1 MEEETVKVLPTSSS
15 HRGSRKMS
23 QSSDIRNLWTT
34 ATLSQPQLNIEL
46 SQVCENFDEEGR
58 EIGKTR
64 GWYTQKSSW
73 EGEED
78 KTNLNPEELN
88 EHTLLELELHRGG
101 SSGTVRSHFEEERV
115 ESKNEAGVLIVI
127 AQHLEA
133 RTPSRLL
140 GRAAEQAAAAPD
152 GTHGERGS
160 GNPHQSPTELP
171 VRHRQ
176 EPFPHQRAAAIHRG
190 TQEAPEQ
197 EAARLS
203 ELRAPSWV
211 HRLQPPVP
219 RPKSNPVLVEFGS

>member
-115 ESKNEAGVLIVI
+115 ESKNEAEKASSLSSLSISKH
-127 AQHLEA
+127 APH
-133 RTPSRLL
+133 
-140 GRAAEQAAAAPD
+140 RAYWAEQQNRLPL
-152 GTHGERGS
+152 
-160 GNPHQSPTELP
+160 PLMELMENE
-171 VRHRQ
+171 VLEILTKALRSYRSDIGRNHFLTK
-176 EPFPHQRAAAIHRG
+176 ELQRYIEVLKKRRNK
-190 TQEAPEQ
+190 
-197 EAARLS
+197 RLHVS
-203 ELRAPSWV
+203 A
-211 HRLQPPVP
+211 
-219 RPKSNPVLVEFGS
+219 N